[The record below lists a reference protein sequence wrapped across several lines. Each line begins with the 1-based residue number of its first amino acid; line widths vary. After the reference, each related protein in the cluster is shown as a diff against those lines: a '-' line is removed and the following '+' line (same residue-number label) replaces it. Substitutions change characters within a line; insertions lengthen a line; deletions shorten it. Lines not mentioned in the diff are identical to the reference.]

1 MKFVK
6 GALCGALVMLLA
18 VCFVYLGLG
27 QPKAISIATESKL
40 KEIEGLI
47 EDNYLGEAQEDRL
60 QTGIYAGYVAG
71 LGDPYSV
78 YYNEEATKRF
88 GSLHQE
94 SMMGSG
100 RS

>member
-60 QTGIYAGYVAG
+60 QTGIYIIMRRRQ
-71 LGDPYSV
+71 
-78 YYNEEATKRF
+78 KRF